1 MGRTPGKA
9 GALLNTP
16 DKQEKRDKAS
26 GWVPKKMTKRMW
38 DVFHYVCQNPNATQ
52 QTIAKEVGIAQSNL
66 SRMMGSQV
74 FQDEIR
80 NLNRTIVEKRL
91 GMVAESGLDRFK
103 RMFEDDESQDADV
116 VNAMKVLMNATGF
129 SEKAASQ
136 TGVNVNI
143 GEQGVSFGVSADQI
157 EAAKKRAAE
166 KQGVVEEAE
175 YTEIKRDEQED

>member
-16 DKQEKRDKAS
+16 EKQEKRDKAA
-26 GWVPKKMTKRMW
+26 GWVPKKMTKNMW
-38 DVFHYVCQNPNATQ
+38 KVFHYVCENPDATQ
-52 QTIAKEVGIAQSNL
+52 SQIAKDVGIAQSNL

-91 GMVAESGLDRFK
+91 AAVATSGLDRFQ
-103 RMFEDDESQDADV
+103 RMFQDDESQDADV

-129 SEKAASQ
+129 SEKAAAQ

-157 EAAKKRAAE
+157 EAAKQRAAKKRE
-166 KQGVVEEAE
+166 DIIDGEFEEVD
-175 YTEIKRDEQED
+175 KDE